1 MELRVRIGLTGGIG
15 SGKSTVSAQLGQM
28 GATIVDADAVSRSVT
43 GFNGSA
49 IPALTT
55 AFGSSILSS
64 HGALDRA
71 QMRRLIYSNPASKI
85 QLEAIVHP
93 LVRTEI
99 QRQSI
104 LAETNGARCIVFD
117 IPLLLETAYWRRMLH
132 RILVIDCTEE
142 TQISRVVQRD
152 GLSAEQVQRVV
163 LAQVSRLDRL
173 QAADMAL
180 FNDGISPQILA
191 LRVQEIGAQF
201 GL

>member
-1 MELRVRIGLTGGIG
+1 MRIGLTGGIG

-43 GFNGSA
+43 GSNGSA

-64 HGALDRA
+64 NGALDRA

>member
-43 GFNGSA
+43 GSNGSA

-64 HGALDRA
+64 NGALDRA

-152 GLSAEQVQRVV
+152 GLSAEQAQRVV

>member
-43 GFNGSA
+43 GSNGSA

-64 HGALDRA
+64 NGALDRA

>member
-15 SGKSTVSAQLGQM
+15 SGKSTVSAELGQM

-43 GFNGSA
+43 GSNGSA

-64 HGALDRA
+64 NGALDRA

>member
-15 SGKSTVSAQLGQM
+15 SGKSTVSAQLRQM
-28 GATIVDADAVSRSVT
+28 GATIVDADVISRSVT
-43 GFNGSA
+43 GSNGSA
-49 IPALTT
+49 IPALTA

-64 HGALDRA
+64 NNALDRA
-71 QMRRLIYSNPASKI
+71 RMRRLIYSNPASKI

-93 LVRTEI
+93 LVQTEM
-99 QRQSI
+99 QHQST
-104 LAETNGARCIVFD
+104 LAEANGPCCIIFD
-117 IPLLLETAYWRRMLH
+117 VPLLLETAYWRRMLH
-132 RILVIDCTEE
+132 RILVIDCTEQ
-142 TQISRVVQRD
+142 TQISRVMQRD

-173 QAADMAL
+173 QAADIAL

>member
-1 MELRVRIGLTGGIG
+1 MVLRVRIGLTGGIG
-15 SGKSTVSAQLGQM
+15 SGKSTVSAELGQM
-28 GATIVDADAVSRSVT
+28 GATIADADAVSRSVT
-43 GFNGSA
+43 GSNGSA

-64 HGALDRA
+64 NGALDRE

-152 GLSAEQVQRVV
+152 GLSAEQVQHMV

>member
-28 GATIVDADAVSRSVT
+28 GATRVDADAVSRSVT
-43 GFNGSA
+43 GSNGSA

-64 HGALDRA
+64 NGALDRA

>member
-1 MELRVRIGLTGGIG
+1 VGLRVRIGLTGGIG

-28 GATIVDADAVSRSVT
+28 GATIVDADAISRSVT
-43 GFNGSA
+43 DSNGSA
-49 IPALTT
+49 IPALTA

-64 HGALDRA
+64 NGALDRA

-93 LVRTEI
+93 LVKTEM
-99 QRQSI
+99 QRQST

-117 IPLLLETAYWRRMLH
+117 IPLLLETEYWRRMLH
-132 RILVIDCTEE
+132 RILVIDCTEQ
-142 TQISRVVQRD
+142 TQFSRVMQRD

-163 LAQVSRLDRL
+163 LSQVSRLDRL
-173 QAADMAL
+173 QVADIVL
-180 FNDGISPQILA
+180 FNDNIPPKILA
-191 LRVQEIGAQF
+191 LHVQEIGVQF

>member
-1 MELRVRIGLTGGIG
+1 MELQMRIGLTGGIG
-15 SGKSTVSAQLGQM
+15 SGKSTVSAELGQM
-28 GATIVDADAVSRSVT
+28 GASIVDADAVSRSVT
-43 GFNGSA
+43 GSNGSA

-64 HGALDRA
+64 NGALDRA

-132 RILVIDCTEE
+132 RILVIDCTEQ
-142 TQISRVVQRD
+142 TQVSRVMQRD

-173 QAADMAL
+173 QAADIAL
-180 FNDGISPQILA
+180 FNEDISPQILA